1 MLVAAGNGGE
11 LAALGQAE
19 RKTQQQEHT
28 DSQSTAKAES
38 SDSQASTIV
47 PSDNAA
53 SDTEASGSNRKSG
66 SGSQGRCEGCN
77 YEREHRNSQALG
89 VGESGRTPA
98 HTGAEGCRHW
108 TAALA
113 AAPAPG
119 EMAPTNA
126 AEGED
131 AGPTGGG

>member
-47 PSDNAA
+47 PSDTAA
-53 SDTEASGSNRKSG
+53 SDTEASGR
-66 SGSQGRCEGCN
+66 R
-77 YEREHRNSQALG
+77 
-89 VGESGRTPA
+89 
-98 HTGAEGCRHW
+98 
-108 TAALA
+108 LA
-113 AAPAPG
+113 ATARVALVLR
-119 EMAPTNA
+119 AVVKA
-126 AEGED
+126 ATMKGSTVTHKLWALVNL
-131 AGPTGGG
+131 AGPLHTLVPKVADTGLRH